1 MRVSGRV
8 ITLAEA
14 PELRKQ
20 LRAEGRR
27 VVATNGC
34 FDLLHV
40 GHLRYLTQARTLG
53 DFLWVGLN
61 GDASVRELKGPNRP
75 YVAEQERAE
84 LLAAWRTVDAVT
96 IFPAVRATEF
106 LRAIEPDIYV
116 KGGDY
121 TPESLNP
128 EEAAVLRACGTKIE
142 IVSFVPDHS
151 TTALAKKMAQP

>member
-1 MRVSGRV
+1 MLGRV
-8 ITLAEA
+8 VTLAEA
-14 PELRKQ
+14 QEFRKQ

-40 GHLRYLTQARTLG
+40 GHLRYLTQARARG

-75 YVAEQERAE
+75 YVPESERAE
-84 LLAAWRTVDAVT
+84 LLAAWRPVDAVT
-96 IFPAVRATEF
+96 IFPAVRATDF

-151 TTALAKKMAQP
+151 TTALAKKMARP